1 MENERNVHSR
11 HISTGIRTYS
21 RKIGRIVVVYRLE
34 NVCATTL
41 FLSEGLIRTWR
52 LHLSA
57 ETICHTCNGEP
68 NWSSEIH

>member
-57 ETICHTCNGEP
+57 ETIYPTCDGEP